1 MNDFQSIAVENLT
14 PTGGAQTLTASY
26 APTEKAFSVS
36 SKVSLQFQV
45 DYTPHASATPY
56 SESKYLE
63 CYMEYTF
70 EKDSQATTGHSLPDA
85 ADWRAYTEELDNGDN
100 SSSFFV
106 RTFRV
111 YSDGVEGQDRA
122 PLFTRPLLVRRA
134 RLQVKEVG
142 VSPNFGTVAVR
153 ATAQAI

>member
-1 MNDFQSIAVENLT
+1 MQSIAVESLT
-14 PTGGAQTLTASY
+14 PTAAQTLTADY
-26 APTEKAFSVS
+26 VATEKSFAVS

-56 SESKYLE
+56 SEAKYLE
-63 CYMEYTF
+63 CFIEYTL
-70 EKDSQATTGHSLPDA
+70 EKDDQATTGHVPPVA

-111 YSDGVEGQDRA
+111 YSDGVENQDRA
-122 PLFTRPLLVRRA
+122 PIFTRPLLVRRA
-134 RLQVKEVG
+134 RLQVREVG
-142 VSPNFGTVAVR
+142 VDPNFGTVSVGAV
-153 ATAQAI
+153 AQAI

>member
-1 MNDFQSIAVENLT
+1 MDDIQSIAVENLT
-14 PTGGAQTLTASY
+14 VTGGQTLTADY
-26 APTEKAFSVS
+26 APTSKSFAVS

-45 DYTPHASATPY
+45 DYTPHASAAPY
-56 SESKYLE
+56 ADTKYLE
-63 CYMEYTF
+63 CYIEYTF
-70 EKDSQATTGHSLPDA
+70 EKDTQGTAGHSIPA
-85 ADWRAYTEELDNGDN
+85 AASWRAYTEELDNGDN

-111 YSDGVEGQDRA
+111 YSDNVENQDRA